1 MASSEGA
8 AAVVS
13 VVIFST
19 VVENAPVAFTA
30 WLVETS
36 TRYCLAPAFG
46 AQLIEKLVRLPTVV
60 TGLAGAEIVRW
71 KFTGE
76 VYAPCTA
83 VDGLPLFTVGKLART
98 CQVSG
103 FVPVRWLAT
112 TDVVSNPTPFEHW
125 EPAGQVSVMSYDTA
139 PATGFQLQIGMPSE

>member
-1 MASSEGA
+1 MPPIASRVGA

-19 VVENAPVAFTA
+19 VELNAPVAFTA

-36 TRYCLAPAFG
+36 TRYCFAPAFG
-46 AQLIEKLVRLPTVV
+46 SQPIEKLVRFWTVV
-60 TGLAGAEIVRW
+60 TGFAGAEIVLW
-71 KFTGE
+71 NPTAD

-83 VDGLPLFTVGKLART
+83 LDGLPLLTVGKLART

-103 FVPVRWLAT
+103 FVPVRWVAT
-112 TDVVSNPTPFEHW
+112 TAVVSKPTPFEHCD
-125 EPAGQVSVMSYDTA
+125 PDGQVSVMS
-139 PATGFQLQIGMPSE
+139 